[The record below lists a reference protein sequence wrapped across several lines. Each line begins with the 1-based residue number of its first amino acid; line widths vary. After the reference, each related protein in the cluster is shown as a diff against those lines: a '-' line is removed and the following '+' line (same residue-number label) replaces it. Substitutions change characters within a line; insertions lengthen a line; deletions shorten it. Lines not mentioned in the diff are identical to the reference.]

1 VDVTVWH
8 KSRIRAQGLHIQHWL
23 DGEKILDIRLDDP
36 AVQESFRQSKR
47 KGSSP
52 VLAKHERRESP
63 IALQFHD
70 GNVWFRNLRIR
81 RLD

>member
-1 VDVTVWH
+1 VVD
-8 KSRIRAQGLHIQHWL
+8 IDL
-23 DGEKILDIRLDDP
+23 DAPE
-36 AVQESFRQSKR
+36 VQDSFRQSRR

-70 GNVWFRNLRIR
+70 GNIWFRKLRIR
-81 RLD
+81 RLPVAPVP